1 MYTLHRYKPIR
12 MLYTQCIDKLMH
24 PPSALQQWQTRLTNN
39 RHYCRLPKQENVGK
53 HTHTYTAHINIHTI
67 HCTNDRHNAPM
78 TDTIADSPK
87 QKKPSGMPQAR
98 FQWKTTTKFEMPSA
112 VQMIVPLSNLVFII
126 KQKNER
132 MRNSIHKTEE
142 WKNSEQG
149 DSYENAP
156 KVRNPRECTQS
167 CIYIDAR
174 TYMYMC
180 MYIHTYTNIKT
191 CSWDLWVISTRTRT
205 VQAAAPLS
213 LCLALSYMCG
223 VVVVISTRTRTVHA
237 HELDTHTNCT
247 KSSLSLS
254 LCLALSR
261 FFSLS
266 LYLSLFRSFSLYRFI
281 YFSLSLSLSL
291 SPSLPHWFSPSLSL
305 SLSLRARTRALSL
318 PPSTHTLTIAEAA
331 GKEHFSN
338 TTGKYAQKSAL
349 QSLHIV
355 NWVLRISIWKST
367 ILHRNS

>member
-1 MYTLHRYKPIR
+1 MSKKYLKMNEVKCMWCVESRQETHMGTYVHRYEPIR

-112 VQMIVPLSNLVFII
+112 VQMIVPLNNLVFIV

-132 MRNSIHKTEE
+132 KRNSIHKTEK

-156 KVRNPRECTQS
+156 FHKFE
-167 CIYIDAR
+167 
-174 TYMYMC
+174 
-180 MYIHTYTNIKT
+180 IHVSVHNHVYT
-191 CSWDLWVISTRTRT
+191 
-205 VQAAAPLS
+205 
-213 LCLALSYMCG
+213 
-223 VVVVISTRTRTVHA
+223 
-237 HELDTHTNCT
+237 
-247 KSSLSLS
+247 
-254 LCLALSR
+254 
-261 FFSLS
+261 
-266 LYLSLFRSFSLYRFI
+266 
-281 YFSLSLSLSL
+281 
-291 SPSLPHWFSPSLSL
+291 
-305 SLSLRARTRALSL
+305 
-318 PPSTHTLTIAEAA
+318 
-331 GKEHFSN
+331 
-338 TTGKYAQKSAL
+338 
-349 QSLHIV
+349 
-355 NWVLRISIWKST
+355 
-367 ILHRNS
+367 